1 MSRARL
7 IQLLEDVLQVLADK
21 LPSIPRDAFPL
32 QEGTTLE
39 SLGISASNVQLLMRL
54 MEDRLG
60 IQVNFRFML
69 TSQHAITPMSA
80 GQNIYSTVGQMVS
93 HIESSIRHHIKNPKA
108 IFIDPDPANRRAF
121 EKAMGHRLNV
131 QTFGDPLAACRSIL
145 KKPEIVVVVTRA
157 TMPTLS
163 GEQLRRAVH
172 RYKPFLKFILIEE
185 NVRDGTALPV
195 FDKAKFHSV
204 IPGLLD
210 LEARGDDIFD
220 LITSAFSSAYPGSQN
235 GG

>member
-7 IQLLEDVLQVLADK
+7 IQLLEEALQVLADK

-32 QEGTTLE
+32 QEETTLE

-69 TSQHAITPMSA
+69 TSQHAITPTSA
-80 GQNIYSTVGQMVS
+80 GQSIYSTVGHMVS

-108 IFIDPDPANRRAF
+108 IFIDPDKANRQTF

-145 KKPEIVVVVTRA
+145 KKPEIVVVVTRE

-163 GEQLRRAVH
+163 GEQFRRTVH
-172 RYKPFLKFILIEE
+172 RHKPFLKFILIEDD
-185 NVRDGTALPV
+185 VRNGTALPV

-204 IPGLLD
+204 IPGPFD
-210 LEARGDDIFD
+210 LEVRGDEMFD
-220 LITSAFSSAYPGSQN
+220 LIISAFSNEYPGSQN